1 MMIYFLFDILIAAW
15 FAASLYA
22 AWRQGLVYMLLRLAL
37 WAASLIA
44 ACYLASK
51 FGSLA
56 NLAALFGLSTSTQSS
71 FFFDNWVLL
80 FCVSFVVFRLAG
92 RLILRGIG
100 YGKVRGIF
108 SLANH
113 LAGLGAGVIMAAINL
128 LILCSFLQTGLI
140 PGSQEYLARS
150 WLKPASAI
158 VEQVWNEGYE
168 NAQFS

>member
-1 MMIYFLFDILIAAW
+1 MIYILFDILIAAW

-22 AWRQGLVYMLLRLAL
+22 AYRQGLVYMLMRFTLWLAAL
-37 WAASLIA
+37 IGASF
-44 ACYLASK
+44 LASR

-56 NLAALFGLSTSTQSS
+56 NLAALFGLSTSTQAS

-80 FCVSFVVFRLAG
+80 FCAAFVLLRLAG
-92 RLILRGIG
+92 RLVLHGIG
-100 YGKVRGIF
+100 YGKVRGLF

-113 LAGLGAGVIMAAINL
+113 LAGLAAGVIMACINL
-128 LILCSFLQTGLI
+128 LILCSFLQTGII